1 MCQNGLMSAAVGL
14 RERKKARTREA
25 LKDAAMVLFTRQGF
39 EGTTVEEI
47 AEACEVSPRTFFR
60 YFPTK
65 EDVLFADADA
75 RRDTLLAVLADRPAD
90 EPPFVALHAAM
101 RALALEYRHD
111 RAELVARSKVVE
123 GSPQLQAY
131 KAEHQHGWEA
141 AVVDALEQ
149 RPVVG
154 RPVARDDLH
163 LLAALATAAMRVS
176 VDVWVADPSGPELDV
191 LLDRAFARME
201 RGFGT
206 DLG

>member
-1 MCQNGLMSAAVGL
+1 MSATVGL

-25 LKDAAMVLFTRQGF
+25 LKDAAMVLFTRHGF

-75 RRDTLLAVLADRPAD
+75 RRGTLLAVLADRPAD
-90 EPPFVALHAAM
+90 EPPFVALQAAM

-131 KAEHQHGWEA
+131 KAEHQHGWET

-149 RPVVG
+149 RPVAG
-154 RPVARDDLH
+154 PPVAREELQ
-163 LLAALATAAMRVS
+163 LLTALATAAMRVS
-176 VDVWVADPSGPELDV
+176 VDTWVADASGPDLEV
-191 LLDRAFARME
+191 VLDRAFARIE
-201 RGFGT
+201 RGFGAEF
-206 DLG
+206 GSVSA